1 MNQLYNPQEFAA
13 LVLRAVGNTKKKEFA
28 RLIEVTPE
36 HFSRILNNKLAN
48 PPSIAT
54 IQAIASHASNGVTY
68 AQLLQAAG
76 YPVDASGSSSI
87 DAPNALS
94 DHARKLMQG
103 TILTALPSLGIPCT
117 MDQVNKDT
125 GFHLSVS
132 FSNGVVSHWH
142 FYFLYNGSPELMSS
156 KLSSLYSSLIFKSV
170 SETEKISFVT
180 TSEEEFA
187 LYLGKIPANLNLNL
201 SVILI
206 EENTLSVKKETWL
219 HSTPSI
225 SDTDISHYTLSS
237 IRI

>member
-1 MNQLYNPQEFAA
+1 MACIVAMEGGFAS
-13 LVLRAVGNTKKKEFA
+13 LL
-28 RLIEVTPE
+28 
-36 HFSRILNNKLAN
+36 FSIREKC
-48 PPSIAT
+48 
-54 IQAIASHASNGVTY
+54 
-68 AQLLQAAG
+68 
-76 YPVDASGSSSI
+76 
-87 DAPNALS
+87 S
-94 DHARKLMQG
+94 D
-103 TILTALPSLGIPCT
+103 
-117 MDQVNKDT
+117 
-125 GFHLSVS
+125 
-132 FSNGVVSHWH
+132 

-225 SDTDISHYTLSS
+225 SDTDISHYTEYTENQLLPLL
-237 IRI
+237 